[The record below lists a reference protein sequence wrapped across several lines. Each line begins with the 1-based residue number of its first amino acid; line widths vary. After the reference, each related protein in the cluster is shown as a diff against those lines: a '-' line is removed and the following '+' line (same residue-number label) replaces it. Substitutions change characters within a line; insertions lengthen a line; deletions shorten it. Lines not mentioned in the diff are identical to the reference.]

1 MRYVVAR
8 LEEYS
13 REMTYRFY
21 IADSLQAI
29 PQNKHLMTRF
39 YDVLYNPI
47 KDDNSDDARTGDDIA
62 IDIMQ
67 RAGLMFED

>member
-21 IADSLQAI
+21 IANSLQNI
-29 PQNKHLMTRF
+29 PQGKYTTKTLYDLMYEPTEE
-39 YDVLYNPI
+39 
-47 KDDNSDDARTGDDIA
+47 DDEKSGDEIAFDI
-62 IDIMQ
+62 IM
-67 RAGLMFED
+67 RAGLSFED